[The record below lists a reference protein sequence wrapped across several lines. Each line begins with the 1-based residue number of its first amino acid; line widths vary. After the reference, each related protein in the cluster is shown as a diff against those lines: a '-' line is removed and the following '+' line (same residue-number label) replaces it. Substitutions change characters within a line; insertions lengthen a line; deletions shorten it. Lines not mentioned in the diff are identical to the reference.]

1 VATSGMLPP
10 PPSDSEPWTEKDF
23 AAIVVFLRHQI
34 GITLEPHRMGLLQA
48 RLRSR
53 VQVKGFSSFSQFHEQ
68 VLRNDSS
75 GWGAQLLIDLSTV
88 NHTSF
93 FREPAH
99 FTFLSEHV
107 AASLKE
113 APTSTIRLWSA
124 GCSSGQEP
132 YSMAISLAEA
142 LAPHGLAKV
151 EIWASDLSL
160 EMLKVGASAIYG
172 TRDVQGVSPSRLR
185 RFFLLGRGPREG
197 SFKVVP
203 EIRDLVKFRHLD
215 LRNTIWALPNDFH
228 IIFCRNV
235 SIYFAE
241 EERMV
246 LLDRLSQH
254 IRPGGWLVMGNGEIL
269 PSVPASL
276 RKHSPSL
283 YQREA

>member
-1 VATSGMLPP
+1 MATSGMLPP
-10 PPSDSEPWTEKDF
+10 PLSDYEPWSEKDF
-23 AAIVVFLRHQI
+23 AAIVAFLRHQI

-48 RLRSR
+48 RLRSC
-53 VQVKGFSSFSQFHEQ
+53 VQVKGFSSFCQFHEQ
-68 VLRNDSS
+68 VLRNDPS

-107 AASLKE
+107 SASLKD
-113 APTSTIRLWSA
+113 APTSTVRLWSA

-132 YSMAISLAEA
+132 YSMAMSLAEA
-142 LAPHGLAKV
+142 LPPHGLAKV
-151 EIWASDLSL
+151 EILASDLSL
-160 EMLKVGASAIYG
+160 EMLRVAASAIYD
-172 TRDVQGVSPSRLR
+172 TRDVQGVSPARLR

-197 SFKVVP
+197 SFRIVP

-228 IIFCRNV
+228 VILCRNV

-241 EERMV
+241 EERLV
-246 LLDRLSQH
+246 LLNRLSQH
-254 IRPGGWLVMGNGEIL
+254 LRPGGWLVMGNGEIL
-269 PSVPASL
+269 RSVPASL

>member
-1 VATSGMLPP
+1 MATSGMLPP
-10 PPSDSEPWTEKDF
+10 PLSDYEPWSEKDF
-23 AAIVVFLRHQI
+23 AAIVAFLRHQI

-48 RLRSR
+48 RLRSH
-53 VQVKGFSSFSQFHEQ
+53 VQAKGFSSFCQFHER
-68 VLRNDSS
+68 VLRNDPS

-107 AASLKE
+107 SASLKD
-113 APTSTIRLWSA
+113 APTSTVRLWSA

-132 YSMAISLAEA
+132 YSMAMSLAEA
-142 LAPHGLAKV
+142 LPPHGLAKV
-151 EIWASDLSL
+151 EILASDLSL
-160 EMLKVGASAIYG
+160 EMLRVAASAIYD
-172 TRDVQGVSPSRLR
+172 TRDVQGVSPARLR

-197 SFKVVP
+197 SFRIVP

-228 IIFCRNV
+228 VILCRNV

-241 EERMV
+241 EERLV
-246 LLDRLSQH
+246 LLNRLSQH
-254 IRPGGWLVMGNGEIL
+254 LRPGGWLVMGNGEIL
-269 PSVPASL
+269 RSVPASL

>member
-1 VATSGMLPP
+1 MLPP
-10 PPSDSEPWTEKDF
+10 PPSDSEPWAEKDF

-48 RLRSR
+48 RLRWR
-53 VQVKGFSSFSQFHEQ
+53 LQVKGFSSFCQFHEQ
-68 VLRNDSS
+68 VLRNDPS

-93 FREPAH
+93 FREPTH

-107 AASLKE
+107 SAALKE
-113 APTSTIRLWSA
+113 APTSTVRLWSA

-132 YSMAISLAEA
+132 YSMAMSLAEA
-142 LAPHGLAKV
+142 LPPHSLAKF
-151 EIWASDLSL
+151 EIWANDLSL
-160 EMLKVGASAIYG
+160 EMLKVAAGAIYG
-172 TRDVQGVSPSRLR
+172 TRDVQGVSPARLR

-197 SFKVVP
+197 SFRIVP

-215 LRNTIWALPNDFH
+215 LRNSIWALPNDFH

-235 SIYFAE
+235 SIYFAD
-241 EERMV
+241 EERMI
-246 LLDRLSQH
+246 LLDRLSH
-254 IRPGGWLVMGNGEIL
+254 HLRPGGWLVMGNGEIL
-269 PSVPASL
+269 SSVPASL
-276 RKHSPSL
+276 SKQSPSL